1 MSTKCYLVR
10 KANGIALGKLRR
22 YQSNNVSDKLKS
34 VCDEISVGIYIG
46 DMSSEGFFL
55 INFLNDKYYTR
66 GCIESF
72 DVFIKKALLSG
83 NWYISTD
90 DGSIYDDGESTYKFI
105 SSRIVYNIENRVYTP
120 DPKDY
125 MSYNEWVDM
134 MGGAVNVDLRKLIFS
149 KKLSM

>member
-22 YQSNNVSDKLKS
+22 YQSNNVSDKLKL

-90 DGSIYDDGESTYKFI
+90 NSSIYDDGESTYKFI
-105 SSRIVYNIENRVYTP
+105 SSRIVCNIENRVY
-120 DPKDY
+120 DKKY
-125 MSYNEWVDM
+125 GY
-134 MGGAVNVDLRKLIFS
+134 IFQRQS
-149 KKLSM
+149 

>member
-1 MSTKCYLVR
+1 MSTKYYLVR
-10 KANGIALGKLRR
+10 KANGVALGKLKR
-22 YQSNNVSDKLKS
+22 YQSNNVTDKLKS

-46 DMSSEGFFL
+46 DMTPWGFFL

-105 SSRIVYNIENRVYTP
+105 SSRIVYNIENRVY
-120 DPKDY
+120 DKKY
-125 MSYNEWVDM
+125 GY
-134 MGGAVNVDLRKLIFS
+134 IFQR
-149 KKLSM
+149 LS

>member
-1 MSTKCYLVR
+1 MSTKYHLVR
-10 KANGIALGKLRR
+10 KANDIDLRKLRC

-34 VCDEISVGIYIG
+34 VCDEINVGIYIG

-72 DVFIKKALLSG
+72 DVFIKKALLSR

-105 SSRIVYNIENRVYTP
+105 SSRIVCNIENRVY
-120 DPKDY
+120 DKKY
-125 MSYNEWVDM
+125 GY
-134 MGGAVNVDLRKLIFS
+134 IFQRQS
-149 KKLSM
+149 

>member
-1 MSTKCYLVR
+1 MSTKYYLVR
-10 KANGIALGKLRR
+10 KANGVALGKLRR

-46 DMSSEGFFL
+46 DMSSGGFFL

-72 DVFIKKALLSG
+72 DMFIRKALLSG

-90 DGSIYDDGESTYKFI
+90 DGTIYDDGEMMYNFI
-105 SSRIVYNIENRVYTP
+105 SSRIVCNIENRVY
-120 DPKDY
+120 D
-125 MSYNEWVDM
+125 
-134 MGGAVNVDLRKLIFS
+134 RKYGYIFQGQS
-149 KKLSM
+149 

>member
-1 MSTKCYLVR
+1 MSTKYHLVR
-10 KANGIALGKLRR
+10 KANDIALRKLRC

-34 VCDEISVGIYIG
+34 VCDEINVGIYIG

-72 DVFIKKALLSG
+72 DVFIKKALLSR

-105 SSRIVYNIENRVYTP
+105 SSRIVCNIENRVY
-120 DPKDY
+120 DKKY
-125 MSYNEWVDM
+125 GY
-134 MGGAVNVDLRKLIFS
+134 IFQRQS
-149 KKLSM
+149 

>member
-10 KANGIALGKLRR
+10 KANGIALEKLRR

-34 VCDEISVGIYIG
+34 VCDEISVDIYIG

-72 DVFIKKALLSG
+72 DVFIKKALLSR

-90 DGSIYDDGESTYKFI
+90 DGTIYDEAELTYKFI
-105 SSRIVYNIENRVYTP
+105 SSRIVCNIENRVY
-120 DPKDY
+120 DKKY
-125 MSYNEWVDM
+125 GY
-134 MGGAVNVDLRKLIFS
+134 IFQRQS
-149 KKLSM
+149 

>member
-10 KANGIALGKLRR
+10 KANGVALGKLKR
-22 YQSNNVSDKLKS
+22 YQFNNVSDKLKS

-46 DMSSEGFFL
+46 DMTSEGYFH

-72 DVFIKKALLSG
+72 DEFIRKALLSG

-90 DGSIYDDGESTYKFI
+90 DGTIYDDGVLTYKFI
-105 SSRIVYNIENRVYTP
+105 SSKIVSNIENRVY
-120 DPKDY
+120 DKKY
-125 MSYNEWVDM
+125 GY
-134 MGGAVNVDLRKLIFS
+134 IFQR
-149 KKLSM
+149 LF

>member
-10 KANGIALGKLRR
+10 KANGIALEKLRR

-90 DGSIYDDGESTYKFI
+90 NSSIYDDGESTYKFI
-105 SSRIVYNIENRVYTP
+105 SSRIVCNIENRVY
-120 DPKDY
+120 DKKY
-125 MSYNEWVDM
+125 GY
-134 MGGAVNVDLRKLIFS
+134 IFQRQS
-149 KKLSM
+149 

>member
-10 KANGIALGKLRR
+10 KANGVALGKLRR

-46 DMSSEGFFL
+46 DMTPWGFFL

-72 DVFIKKALLSG
+72 DEFIRKALLSG

-90 DGSIYDDGESTYKFI
+90 DGTIYDEGESTYKFI
-105 SSRIVYNIENRVYTP
+105 SSRIVYNIENRVY
-120 DPKDY
+120 DKKY
-125 MSYNEWVDM
+125 GY
-134 MGGAVNVDLRKLIFS
+134 IFRRPS
-149 KKLSM
+149 I

>member
-1 MSTKCYLVR
+1 MSTKYYLVR
-10 KANGIALGKLRR
+10 KANGVALGKLKR

-72 DVFIKKALLSG
+72 DVFIKKALLSR

-90 DGSIYDDGESTYKFI
+90 DGTIYDEAELTYKFI
-105 SSRIVYNIENRVYTP
+105 SSRIVYNIENRVY
-120 DPKDY
+120 DKKY
-125 MSYNEWVDM
+125 
-134 MGGAVNVDLRKLIFS
+134 GHIFQR
-149 KKLSM
+149 